1 MKRIATLVSL
11 LGVWVAV
18 SSLTLTAQTVPE
30 SDFRVKLLGPLS
42 TKSSQ
47 KGDQITAQV
56 LSPQEFNGDIMEGKV
71 TEVKSSGKI
80 KGNAVLNFTFES
92 LHHRG
97 RTIGV
102 QSSVKSVTNSK
113 GQQDV
118 DEEGRVVKKTNNL
131 GKAALGTGLGALI
144 GGIAGGAKGA
154 AIGAGVG
161 AAASIVMIQMTVKGN
176 AVDFAPGTEF
186 LLSVKE
192 ARKSGR

>member
-1 MKRIATLVSL
+1 MKRI
-11 LGVWVAV
+11 GVTFGCIGIWVVV
-18 SSLTLTAQTVPE
+18 SSLTLAAQTIPK

-42 TKSSQ
+42 TKTSQ
-47 KGDQITAQV
+47 KGDKITAQV
-56 LSPQEFNGDIMEGKV
+56 LSPQDFKGDIMEGKV
-71 TEVKSSGKI
+71 TEVKSSGKM
-80 KGNAVLNFTFES
+80 KGQAVLNFTFET
-92 LHHRG
+92 LHHGGQNIAVR
-97 RTIGV
+97 
-102 QSSVKSVTNSK
+102 SSVKSVTNSK

-118 DEEGRVVKKTNNL
+118 DEEGRVVKKTNNI

-144 GGIAGGAKGA
+144 GGIAGGARGA

-192 ARKSGR
+192 ARKSGS

>member
-1 MKRIATLVSL
+1 MNRIGMTFGCIGMWMV
-11 LGVWVAV
+11 V
-18 SSLTLTAQTVPE
+18 SSLTLAAQTIPE

-42 TKSSQ
+42 TKTSQ
-47 KGDQITAQV
+47 KDDQITAQV
-56 LSPQEFNGDIMEGKV
+56 ISPQRFSGDIMEGKV
-71 TEVKSSGKI
+71 TEVKSSGKM
-80 KGNAVLNFTFES
+80 KGQSVLNFTFETV
-92 LHHRG
+92 HHGG
-97 RTIGV
+97 RNISV
-102 QSSVKSVTNSK
+102 QSTVLSVTNSK

-118 DEEGRVVKKTNNL
+118 DEEGRIVKKTNNI

-161 AAASIVMIQMTVKGN
+161 AAASIVMIHVTVKGN

-192 ARKSGR
+192 TRHSSH

>member
-1 MKRIATLVSL
+1 MKRIATVFGL
-11 LGVWVAV
+11 LGVWMTV
-18 SSLTLTAQTVPE
+18 SSLTLAAQTVPE

-42 TKSSQ
+42 TKTSQ
-47 KGDQITAQV
+47 KGDKITAQV
-56 LSPQEFNGDIMEGKV
+56 LSPQEFKGDVMEGKV

-80 KGNAVLNFTFES
+80 KGQAVLNFTFET
-92 LHHRG
+92 LHHG
-97 RTIGV
+97 GQGIGV

-118 DEEGRVVKKTNNL
+118 DEEGRVIKKTNNL

-144 GGIAGGAKGA
+144 GGIAGGARGA

-192 ARKSGR
+192 ARKSGS

>member
-1 MKRIATLVSL
+1 MKKIAMMFGC
-11 LGVWVAV
+11 LGMWAFV
-18 SSLTLTAQTVPE
+18 SSLTLVAQTIPE
-30 SDFRVKLLGPLS
+30 TDFRVKLLGPLS
-42 TKSSQ
+42 TRTSQ
-47 KGDQITAQV
+47 KGDKITAQV
-56 LSPQEFNGDIMEGKV
+56 LSPQEFKGDIMEGKV
-71 TEVKSSGKI
+71 TEVKTSGKM
-80 KGNAVLNFTFES
+80 KGEAVLNFTFETLQHGGQNIS
-92 LHHRG
+92 
-97 RTIGV
+97 V

-118 DEEGRVVKKTNNL
+118 DEEGRVIKKTNNL

-144 GGIAGGAKGA
+144 GGIAGGARGA

-192 ARKSGR
+192 ARKSGS

>member
-1 MKRIATLVSL
+1 
-11 LGVWVAV
+11 
-18 SSLTLTAQTVPE
+18 
-30 SDFRVKLLGPLS
+30 
-42 TKSSQ
+42 
-47 KGDQITAQV
+47 
-56 LSPQEFNGDIMEGKV
+56 MEGKV

-80 KGNAVLNFTFES
+80 KGQSVLNFTFET
-92 LHHRG
+92 LHHHDRNIAV
-97 RTIGV
+97 R
-102 QSSVKSVTNSK
+102 SSVLSVTNSK

-118 DEEGRVVKKTNNL
+118 DEEGRIVKKTNNI

-176 AVDFAPGTEF
+176 GVDFAPGTEF

-192 ARKSGR
+192 ARHSGH